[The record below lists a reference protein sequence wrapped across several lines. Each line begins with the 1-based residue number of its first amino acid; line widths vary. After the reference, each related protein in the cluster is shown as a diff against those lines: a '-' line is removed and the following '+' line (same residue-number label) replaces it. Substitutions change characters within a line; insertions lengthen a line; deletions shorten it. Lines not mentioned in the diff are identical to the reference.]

1 MKRIFFLLTII
12 LIVFPGCKKKDAFS
26 VRGSIKGTTK
36 KVIYLNRLD
45 VSTPVLLDSAKISK
59 NGSFSFRV
67 KAKQPDF
74 YQVGFTANDFI
85 TLLAIPG
92 EKINLVFEG
101 KSLVEKYSVSGSEG
115 SEKIKTLD
123 VDLIQTRRKLDSLSV
138 LFTKVSGTAD
148 SEKRSAEIE
157 EQFRNLVKEQRK
169 KNISFII
176 NNINSLASIK
186 ALYQKIDDNT
196 YVLYDPKDLQYLKI
210 VTDSLTKY
218 YPNSKHVQALAG
230 NFKNE
235 MDQLYSR
242 QMQAMAKNLPEA
254 KLDPVLT
261 NIQGKRIAL
270 SSLKGKYVLLTFWST
285 RSSES
290 VRENL
295 QLKDLYKQ
303 YNRKGFEIYQIS
315 IDQNEEEWKTAVKFD
330 ELPWISTR
338 EDDSTNMLNA
348 RLFNVRALPANFLFD
363 KEGKIVATNLH
374 GKALQLKLEQ
384 LFN

>member
-1 MKRIFFLLTII
+1 MPKNFL
-12 LIVFPGCKKKDAFS
+12 
-26 VRGSIKGTTK
+26 
-36 KVIYLNRLD
+36 
-45 VSTPVLLDSAKISK
+45 
-59 NGSFSFRV
+59 
-67 KAKQPDF
+67 
-74 YQVGFTANDFI
+74 
-85 TLLAIPG
+85 
-92 EKINLVFEG
+92 
-101 KSLVEKYSVSGSEG
+101 
-115 SEKIKTLD
+115 
-123 VDLIQTRRKLDSLSV
+123 
-138 LFTKVSGTAD
+138 
-148 SEKRSAEIE
+148 
-157 EQFRNLVKEQRK
+157 
-169 KNISFII
+169 
-176 NNINSLASIK
+176 
-186 ALYQKIDDNT
+186 
-196 YVLYDPKDLQYLKI
+196 
-210 VTDSLTKY
+210 
-218 YPNSKHVQALAG
+218 
-230 NFKNE
+230 
-235 MDQLYSR
+235 
-242 QMQAMAKNLPEA
+242 EA
-254 KLDPVLT
+254 KLDPVLA

-315 IDQNEEEWKTAVKFD
+315 IDQNAEEWKTAVKFD